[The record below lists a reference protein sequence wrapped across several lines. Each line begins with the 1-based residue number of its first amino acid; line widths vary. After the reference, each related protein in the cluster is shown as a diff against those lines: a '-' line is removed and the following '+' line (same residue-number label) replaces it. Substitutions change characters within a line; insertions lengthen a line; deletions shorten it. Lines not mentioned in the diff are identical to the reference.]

1 MCMRH
6 IPINTVEGE
15 VAFAIRTRYESH
27 CYVNAL
33 NGGGHFPTTAVMEV
47 YDYEERDV

>member
-1 MCMRH
+1 MCMRR

-33 NGGGHFPTTAVMEV
+33 NGGAFPYYGGDGGV
-47 YDYEERDV
+47 